1 LEVGVAPVDFRV
13 LAPVAPDV
21 LGALASATMV
31 VDAIATTL
39 MVASRGVATLLCS
52 RAVVEGSAGT
62 WSPLDVE
69 VLGDDPPAGGNDDDE
84 VLSSGAVDVDA
95 DVDVAGAGED
105 VEAADEVWSART

>member
-1 LEVGVAPVDFRV
+1 MEVGVAPVDFRV

-69 VLGDDPPAGGNDDDE
+69 VLGDVPPAGGNDDDE